1 VSGFIAGLAIGAA
14 LGGGIAWGM
23 GRLRVQ
29 AIRDRAKADVIADRA
44 TLMERL
50 QGQTEQIQQLHG
62 ALTEREQNLDRLQ
75 AELRQAA
82 ATQAAAG
89 AEAAQIPTLQQQLQD
104 REQQIQEWQRTCADW
119 QGQCRA
125 LEARL
130 HQTQRTTQEQQ
141 QMLAQAQAQLTD
153 TFKALSA
160 DALQRNSLS
169 FMQLAET
176 LLGKFQ
182 TQAQG
187 DLSQRQQA
195 IATLVHPLQTSLERV
210 DSRLQELETAR
221 VAAYSGLT
229 EQVKALALA
238 QSQLQGETANLVKA
252 LRSPIVRG
260 RWGEIQLQRV
270 VELAG
275 MVDYCDFSQQTTV
288 QSDAGRLRPD
298 MVIRLPSGRNIVVD
312 AKAPLQGYLEAV
324 EAVDDG
330 QRRSHLQAHARQI
343 RTHLSQLGSKGY
355 WEQFQPAPEFAVL
368 FLPGETFFSA
378 ALEQDPSL
386 IEFGVDQRVI
396 LATPT
401 TLIALLKA
409 VAYGWRQERMAE
421 NAQHISE
428 LGRELYD
435 RTRTVLVHV
444 AKLRRGLESSVD
456 AFNKTVGSLESRVLV
471 TARKFKDLGA
481 AAGDDLEAVDSLDRW
496 PRWSQ
501 TGPEGRSLPPSE
513 ENGSPPLPLEP

>member
-1 VSGFIAGLAIGAA
+1 
-14 LGGGIAWGM
+14 M
-23 GRLRVQ
+23 
-29 AIRDRAKADVIADRA
+29 
-44 TLMERL
+44 
-50 QGQTEQIQQLHG
+50 
-62 ALTEREQNLDRLQ
+62 
-75 AELRQAA
+75 
-82 ATQAAAG
+82 
-89 AEAAQIPTLQQQLQD
+89 
-104 REQQIQEWQRTCADW
+104 
-119 QGQCRA
+119 
-125 LEARL
+125 LE
-130 HQTQRTTQEQQ
+130 
-141 QMLAQAQAQLTD
+141 QAQAQLTD

-160 DALQRNSLS
+160 DALQRNSHS

-195 IATLVHPLQTSLERV
+195 IATLVQPLQTSLERV

-252 LRSPIVRG
+252 LRSPTVRG

-288 QSDAGRLRPD
+288 QSDTGRLRPD

-330 QRRSHLQAHARQI
+330 QRRTHLQAHARQI

-396 LATPT
+396 LATPHHPDCPAEGGGLRLAT
-401 TLIALLKA
+401 GTHGRKRP
-409 VAYGWRQERMAE
+409 AY
-421 NAQHISE
+421 
-428 LGRELYD
+428 
-435 RTRTVLVHV
+435 
-444 AKLRRGLESSVD
+444 
-456 AFNKTVGSLESRVLV
+456 
-471 TARKFKDLGA
+471 
-481 AAGDDLEAVDSLDRW
+481 
-496 PRWSQ
+496 
-501 TGPEGRSLPPSE
+501 
-513 ENGSPPLPLEP
+513 

>member
-1 VSGFIAGLAIGAA
+1 VSEFIAGLAIGAA

-50 QGQTEQIQQLHG
+50 QGQTEQIHQLQKALQARDQQ
-62 ALTEREQNLDRLQ
+62 LDRLQ
-75 AELRQAA
+75 SDLRQAA
-82 ATQAAAG
+82 SHRAAAE
-89 AEAAQIPTLQQQLQD
+89 AEAAQIPTLQEQVQA
-104 REQQIQEWQRTCADW
+104 REQQVQEWQRTCADW
-119 QGQCRA
+119 QSQCRE
-125 LEARL
+125 LQTRL
-130 HQTQRTTQEQQ
+130 HQAEQATVAQQRILE
-141 QMLAQAQAQLTD
+141 QAQAQLTD

-160 DALQRNSLS
+160 DALRRNSHS

-195 IATLVHPLQTSLERV
+195 IATLVQPLQTSLERV

-252 LRSPIVRG
+252 LRSPTVRG

-288 QSDAGRLRPD
+288 QSDTGRLRPD

-324 EAVDDG
+324 EAVG
-330 QRRSHLQAHARQI
+330 RWRSPQPSASPRPPNSHPPESTGQQGLLGTISARAGICGAVFAGGNLFQRRP
-343 RTHLSQLGSKGY
+343 RTRP
-355 WEQFQPAPEFAVL
+355 QPDRVW
-368 FLPGETFFSA
+368 GRSA
-378 ALEQDPSL
+378 GNPRHPHHPDCPAEGGGL
-386 IEFGVDQRVI
+386 R
-396 LATPT
+396 LATGTHGRKRP
-401 TLIALLKA
+401 
-409 VAYGWRQERMAE
+409 AY
-421 NAQHISE
+421 
-428 LGRELYD
+428 
-435 RTRTVLVHV
+435 
-444 AKLRRGLESSVD
+444 
-456 AFNKTVGSLESRVLV
+456 
-471 TARKFKDLGA
+471 
-481 AAGDDLEAVDSLDRW
+481 
-496 PRWSQ
+496 
-501 TGPEGRSLPPSE
+501 
-513 ENGSPPLPLEP
+513 

>member
-1 VSGFIAGLAIGAA
+1 
-14 LGGGIAWGM
+14 M
-23 GRLRVQ
+23 
-29 AIRDRAKADVIADRA
+29 
-44 TLMERL
+44 
-50 QGQTEQIQQLHG
+50 
-62 ALTEREQNLDRLQ
+62 
-75 AELRQAA
+75 
-82 ATQAAAG
+82 
-89 AEAAQIPTLQQQLQD
+89 
-104 REQQIQEWQRTCADW
+104 
-119 QGQCRA
+119 
-125 LEARL
+125 
-130 HQTQRTTQEQQ
+130 
-141 QMLAQAQAQLTD
+141 
-153 TFKALSA
+153 
-160 DALQRNSLS
+160 
-169 FMQLAET
+169 
-176 LLGKFQ
+176 
-182 TQAQG
+182 
-187 DLSQRQQA
+187 
-195 IATLVHPLQTSLERV
+195 
-210 DSRLQELETAR
+210 
-221 VAAYSGLT
+221 T

-238 QSQLQGETANLVKA
+238 QSQLKGETSNLVKA
-252 LRSPIVRG
+252 LRSPTVRG

-275 MVDYCDFSQQTTV
+275 MVDYCDFSQQTSV
-288 QSDAGRLRPD
+288 QTEGGRLRPD

-330 QRRSHLQAHARQI
+330 QRRTHLQAHARQI

>member
-1 VSGFIAGLAIGAA
+1 VSEFIAGLAIGAA

-160 DALQRNSLS
+160 DALQRNSHS

-195 IATLVHPLQTSLERV
+195 IATLVQPLQTSLERV

-252 LRSPIVRG
+252 LRSPTVRG

-330 QRRSHLQAHARQI
+330 DRRSHLQAHARQI

>member
-130 HQTQRTTQEQQ
+130 HQTAHHPVAQQR
-141 QMLAQAQAQLTD
+141 MLEQAQAQLTD

-160 DALQRNSLS
+160 DALQRNSHS

-195 IATLVHPLQTSLERV
+195 IATLVQPLQTSLERV

-252 LRSPIVRG
+252 LRSPTC
-260 RWGEIQLQRV
+260 E
-270 VELAG
+270 
-275 MVDYCDFSQQTTV
+275 
-288 QSDAGRLRPD
+288 
-298 MVIRLPSGRNIVVD
+298 
-312 AKAPLQGYLEAV
+312 
-324 EAVDDG
+324 
-330 QRRSHLQAHARQI
+330 
-343 RTHLSQLGSKGY
+343 
-355 WEQFQPAPEFAVL
+355 
-368 FLPGETFFSA
+368 
-378 ALEQDPSL
+378 
-386 IEFGVDQRVI
+386 
-396 LATPT
+396 
-401 TLIALLKA
+401 
-409 VAYGWRQERMAE
+409 
-421 NAQHISE
+421 
-428 LGRELYD
+428 
-435 RTRTVLVHV
+435 
-444 AKLRRGLESSVD
+444 
-456 AFNKTVGSLESRVLV
+456 
-471 TARKFKDLGA
+471 
-481 AAGDDLEAVDSLDRW
+481 AAGGKFSSSGWWNWRAWWTIAISVSK
-496 PRWSQ
+496 
-501 TGPEGRSLPPSE
+501 PPS
-513 ENGSPPLPLEP
+513 SPMPDGCGLTW